1 MKRLF
6 FLLVILSFS
15 VSGTYAA
22 SIVDSAHDLS
32 GSSTFVSPSDSSIQY
47 GSTDTDRLCVFCHT
61 PHYAKTVAPL
71 WNRNSD
77 DLSGVTKYSSSTFD
91 FTPNYTSGDVPLCMS
106 CHDGDMTDSLV
117 NLNGAAPSA
126 VLTPDSGNGRT
137 LTIPG
142 TAAALLGTDF
152 TNDHPVGFVYDHNA
166 DSQNALKDVTDA
178 GVAAL
183 LRGSN
188 EVWCASCHNVHDPGT
203 DVAGKAPFLRVANT
217 RSDLCL
223 TCHIK

>member
-1 MKRLF
+1 MKKLF

-32 GSSTFVSPSDSSIQY
+32 GSSTFVSPSDSTTQY

-71 WNRNSD
+71 WNRESD
-77 DLSGVTKYSSSTFD
+77 DLSAVTKYSSSTFD
-91 FTPNYTSGDVPLCMS
+91 FTPDYTTGDVPLCMS
-106 CHDGDMTDSLV
+106 CHDGAMTDSLV
-117 NLNGAAPSA
+117 NLNGSVSPA
-126 VLTPDSGNGRT
+126 LTPDAGNSRT

-142 TAAALLGTDF
+142 AAAALLGADF
-152 TNDHPVGFVYDHNA
+152 TNDHPVGFTYDHTA
-166 DSQNALKDVTDA
+166 DSQSALKDVTDA

-183 LRGSN
+183 LRGTN
-188 EVWCASCHNVHDPGT
+188 EVWCASCHNVHDPG
-203 DVAGKAPFLRVANT
+203 DPAAGTAPFLRISNT
-217 RSDLCL
+217 RSALCL
-223 TCHIK
+223 TCHLK